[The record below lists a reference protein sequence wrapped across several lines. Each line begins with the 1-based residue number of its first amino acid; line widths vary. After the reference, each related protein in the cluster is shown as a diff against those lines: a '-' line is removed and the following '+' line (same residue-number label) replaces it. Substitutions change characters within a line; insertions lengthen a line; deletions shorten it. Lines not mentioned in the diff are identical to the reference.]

1 MNPVTQREKTG
12 CAIASAAAIA
22 GVSYQQAKELA
33 NSLGIYAEDQ
43 SLWSSTRP
51 TSTLL
56 AALGY
61 RLSQQ
66 KRDFINWQ
74 QLPECALLAI
84 KWHLEDGQPFW
95 HWVVY
100 RRDVNKD
107 YVLDS
112 NTSLNNPV
120 RTDFGRMKPKW
131 FIEVYL

>member
-1 MNPVTQREKTG
+1 MNPVIQQEKTG

-51 TSTLL
+51 IRSLL

-131 FIEVYL
+131 FKVYL